1 MSVPVLRIPAPNQD
15 AAALYRCPKVIWFFT
30 IGGKRVGLL
39 PFSLLLGVAW
49 ILPATGFP
57 AWLLWGRTLSPESG
71 CLVSCVSSWRDWV
84 RPMKFLVADDHA
96 VTRCGVKQI
105 LLGQFSDVSFGETQN
120 ASETLEKIS
129 KQNWDLLLLDIGMP
143 GRGGIDLI
151 KEIKARRPEL
161 PVLVLTMY
169 SEDQYAVRAFK
180 NGASGYLTKESV
192 PEELTKAVRKVL
204 SGGHYV
210 SSSLAEHLAQD
221 LGRPADRPPHEFL
234 SDREIEVLR
243 QLAQGKSVTEI
254 AKDLSL
260 SAKTISTYRSRILLK
275 MKMKSTSELM
285 RYSIQNGLTD

>member
-1 MSVPVLRIPAPNQD
+1 
-15 AAALYRCPKVIWFFT
+15 
-30 IGGKRVGLL
+30 
-39 PFSLLLGVAW
+39 
-49 ILPATGFP
+49 
-57 AWLLWGRTLSPESG
+57 
-71 CLVSCVSSWRDWV
+71 
-84 RPMKFLVADDHA
+84 MKFLVADDHA
-96 VTRCGVKQI
+96 VTRCGVKQ
-105 LLGQFSDVSFGETQN
+105 LLLQQFSNASFGEALN
-120 ASETLEKIS
+120 ASETLEKVS
-129 KQNWDLLLLDIGMP
+129 KQNWDLLLLDLGMP

-151 KEIKARRPEL
+151 KEIKARCPRL

-210 SSSLAEHLAQD
+210 SSSLAEYLALD
-221 LGRPADRPPHEFL
+221 LGRRADRSPHEFL
-234 SDREIEVLR
+234 SDRELEVLR

-275 MKMKSTSELM
+275 MKMKSTPELM
-285 RYSIQNGLTD
+285 RYSIQHGLTD